1 MSSSRLLCTAAMTVV
16 PHNFGGRDGPCITNK
31 DTVLNE
37 VDAALTINRPP
48 GELLAHTCP
57 SAAHL
62 TRTRRGGC
70 LRPSST
76 QWRIAPLRLRTSAH
90 HTRPHA
96 NVRGRRA
103 RRHRGAANGPHFR
116 HVDARNARDARGRPP
131 VRPLR
136 RALHHLRREAAR
148 DEHPGRQAAVAA
160 QRLDGQFLRSV
171 RQGGAY
177 NRPIVGVRI
186 ERVADGAM
194 DAMHAYFLALDAKS
208 KVGNG
213 LPGLATP
220 GSDSRGA
227 ARFQLVEMRLSSI
240 MRQVP
245 EPISRVLGNV
255 LEFLK
260 RAQSKPDPSV
270 PPADAEHGGA
280 KAVRMV
286 SEMAGDLDAVRA
298 SSFTA
303 GNCAQWTSS
312 GLEFAGLIRRSRLFP
327 KSILIEVRGVEAIS
341 VESDGVSS
349 ELDAL
354 SPSPSFP
361 SVARVR
367 ALEAAVKRARGVL
380 RPGGAR
386 HPTRPPV
393 AAREAR
399 VRPPALPRQEPPLC
413 RHAQVC
419 RRGGEAG
426 PLPACG
432 MWEAVG
438 VCIMGGGSPRR
449 QRHHLPLAVAIQPL
463 FMLGLRWKYRTA
475 KLPPPCEL
483 APQPRY
489 AGPRPGSAHGWRWS
503 WLCPRSSA
511 SASYRP

>member
-1 MSSSRLLCTAAMTVV
+1 MPTSAAAARADIEVLLTDHISDMSTPVTRAMHAGVLRFGHCAVRYTTSDGKQRVM
-16 PHNFGGRDGPCITNK
+16 NILGGRQLSQPNASMVNFCDPCEYLYGTAGF
-31 DTVLNE
+31 DT
-37 VDAALTINRPP
+37 
-48 GELLAHTCP
+48 
-57 SAAHL
+57 
-62 TRTRRGGC
+62 
-70 LRPSST
+70 
-76 QWRIAPLRLRTSAH
+76 
-90 HTRPHA
+90 
-96 NVRGRRA
+96 
-103 RRHRGAANGPHFR
+103 F
-116 HVDARNARDARGRPP
+116 
-131 VRPLR
+131 
-136 RALHHLRREAAR
+136 
-148 DEHPGRQAAVAA
+148 A
-160 QRLDGQFLRSV
+160 Q
-171 RQGGAY
+171 QGGAY

-227 ARFQLVEMRLSSI
+227 ARFQLVEVRLSSI

-260 RAQSKPDPSV
+260 RAQSKPDPAV
-270 PPADAEHGGA
+270 PLADAEHGGA

-341 VESDGVSS
+341 VDSDGVSF

-354 SPSPSFP
+354 PPPPSFP

-367 ALEAAVKRARGVL
+367 ALEAAVQRARGVL

-399 VRPPALPRQEPPLC
+399 VRPPALPRQEPPLR

-438 VCIMGGGSPRR
+438 VCIMGGHGGARP
-449 QRHHLPLAVAIQPL
+449 
-463 FMLGLRWKYRTA
+463 
-475 KLPPPCEL
+475 
-483 APQPRY
+483 
-489 AGPRPGSAHGWRWS
+489 AGNATTCHSR
-503 WLCPRSSA
+503 
-511 SASYRP
+511 